1 MRKIIVL
8 VLIACLALSFTSCF
22 AEEGKGDIQTEKRNV
37 TSVEITLEN
46 WSTYFVLKEE
56 PWWMEND
63 FGEVDE
69 MKLKTVIELRPEYY
83 VRVAGES
90 EIAFEVS
97 GKVVSSV
104 HVTVIKNLT
113 HNLRPYAII
122 ENVVTHADHR
132 CNGYGSALLSEA
144 TEFAKKHNCYKVFLE
159 TGSNKESTLNFYRKN
174 GFSVDAKHSCLKRL

>member
-1 MRKIIVL
+1 MIIRQ
-8 VLIACLALSFTSCF
+8 ALPDDAELLKELYFEHLTAF
-22 AEEGKGDIQTEKRNV
+22 PPAEEQNMQMWRELIQHFYDDDN
-37 TSVEITLEN
+37 
-46 WSTYFVLKEE
+46 
-56 PWWMEND
+56 
-63 FGEVDE
+63 
-69 MKLKTVIELRPEYY
+69 IELL
-83 VRVAGES
+83 VC
-90 EIAFEVS
+90 EVG

-113 HNLRPYAII
+113 HNLRPYAVI

-174 GFSVDAKHSCLKRL
+174 GFFVDAKHSCLKRL